1 MTLEFQNAI
10 QITTLCLLFVMGI
23 ARTIVLKLRNIH
35 VFVLDSQMTKTQHIN
50 GIFFIICLLMWLFES
65 ISYSLSL
72 NCHIPFSVFDVLK
85 IQHTGIKIF
94 GIIVLVFGLLIY
106 ATALY
111 SFQNSWRIGIDREKP
126 GRLITNGIFKYSRNP
141 IYVSLDL
148 LVLGTFLLQGQFV
161 FLVLF
166 VAMAISLHIQILQEE
181 SFLIQT
187 YGDSYSQYQSKVSRY
202 LNIKLFFR

>member
-1 MTLEFQNAI
+1 
-10 QITTLCLLFVMGI
+10 
-23 ARTIVLKLRNIH
+23 
-35 VFVLDSQMTKTQHIN
+35 
-50 GIFFIICLLMWLFES
+50 
-65 ISYSLSL
+65 LSL
-72 NCHIPFSVFDVLK
+72 NCHIPFTVFDALT

-126 GRLITNGIFKYSRNP
+126 GQLITNGIFKYSRNP

-148 LVLGTFLLQGQFV
+148 LVVGTFLLQGKFV

-181 SFLIQT
+181 NFLIQT
-187 YGDSYSQYQSKVSRY
+187 YGDSYLQYQSKVCRY
-202 LNIKLFFR
+202 FNC